1 MLMTA
6 SCKEPFNYKMGKKKT
21 VLGRCLQV
29 CSAKKI
35 NTLLECR
42 SPTSSKSPFLKK
54 LNSSLKFASGLRL
67 KEVMPKTVNKFSSVS
82 REHKNL
88 VSY

>member
-1 MLMTA
+1 
-6 SCKEPFNYKMGKKKT
+6 
-21 VLGRCLQV
+21 
-29 CSAKKI
+29 
-35 NTLLECR
+35 
-42 SPTSSKSPFLKK
+42 
-54 LNSSLKFASGLRL
+54 LRL